1 MMLNKWNTNKY
12 LYIGC
17 YIGIILLMF
26 IFNKYTYLMADDF
39 TYVYSFAD
47 GQKIM
52 GIRDIF
58 SSMQAHFSSMNG
70 RLTAHFFVQVFL
82 FYAPWI
88 FDVVNAAVFALFVCA
103 ISKYCFPEKEK
114 NVLGLVLIFAVIWF
128 FTPAFGQTMLWLDGA
143 CNYLWAVTF
152 ALWYLYPVVQL
163 IKGKALLKKVWM
175 QIGFVLLGFFM
186 GGYLETVSFGV
197 IFINVCLLAYM
208 KIRQKQKISLCYMGS
223 IMTMSA
229 GFIVMMT
236 GPGTLKNKVATGGMQ
251 SYVENFLN
259 ALEMYTTHLLYL
271 VLFFI
276 VLFVVAI
283 KFKYQKINIYLSL
296 VFFIASLATNF
307 VHVVASYYPERNLL
321 GSFVFLLIAI
331 GVLIEDFW
339 RGNTGII
346 MTCLCWIM
354 LALSGIQI
362 LFGGWDVYSTYVQCM
377 QRNEYIEKEKEK
389 GNLNVVVPLIKAET
403 KYSAQYGL
411 KDLSKKKKDSWQ
423 NQGKA
428 KYYGLQSILGK
439 KNKSK

>member
-1 MMLNKWNTNKY
+1 
-12 LYIGC
+12 
-17 YIGIILLMF
+17 
-26 IFNKYTYLMADDF
+26 
-39 TYVYSFAD
+39 
-47 GQKIM
+47 
-52 GIRDIF
+52 
-58 SSMQAHFSSMNG
+58 
-70 RLTAHFFVQVFL
+70 
-82 FYAPWI
+82 
-88 FDVVNAAVFALFVCA
+88 
-103 ISKYCFPEKEK
+103 
-114 NVLGLVLIFAVIWF
+114 
-128 FTPAFGQTMLWLDGA
+128 
-143 CNYLWAVTF
+143 
-152 ALWYLYPVVQL
+152 
-163 IKGKALLKKVWM
+163 
-175 QIGFVLLGFFM
+175 
-186 GGYLETVSFGV
+186 
-197 IFINVCLLAYM
+197 
-208 KIRQKQKISLCYMGS
+208 
-223 IMTMSA
+223 
-229 GFIVMMT
+229 
-236 GPGTLKNKVATGGMQ
+236 MQ